1 MTLPLLRVLLSL
13 LACAGADPAETVD
26 PCAGEGALA
35 TCLTPQQEESHYLAQ
50 ADLYFDTME
59 WTSDPDVV
67 PSYSELVARW
77 EWPPWLKL
85 TGYGR
90 QPMID
95 SGVLLRLFP
104 AEVPTRDCRFFEVQ
118 PLARCR
124 VDFTY
129 EEYPD
134 RTCPI
139 YEEFVFNDLGEVTFI
154 EAWSD
159 LPGLRP
165 MRDDDPW
172 AEGTDVARLS
182 TRVPG
187 LGRAPDGR
195 IDLDGA
201 AMTSA
206 AASDADLADFIARA
220 RNFEET
226 WAAEYL
232 AAGDDLFERG
242 CGWTEEAPPP

>member
-1 MTLPLLRVLLSL
+1 MSL
-13 LACAGADPAETVD
+13 LLAWLVACGTSPPAD
-26 PCAGEGALA
+26 PCAGDAALA
-35 TCLTPQQEESHYLAQ
+35 GCLVPRQDPAHYLAQ

-59 WTSDPDVV
+59 FDSDPERV
-67 PSYSELVARW
+67 PTYSELVARW

-95 SGVLLRLFP
+95 SGLLLRLFP
-104 AEVPTRDCRFFEVQ
+104 AQVPTRECLAFEVQ
-118 PLARCR
+118 PFARCR
-124 VDFTY
+124 VVFTY

-134 RTCPI
+134 RACPI

-159 LPGLRP
+159 LPGMRP

-172 AEGTDVARLS
+172 AEDDDLARLA

-187 LGRAPDGR
+187 LGRVPDGL
-195 IDLDGA
+195 IDLGGA
-201 AMTSA
+201 AMTEA
-206 AASDADLADFIARA
+206 AAQDPDVADFVARA
-220 RNFEET
+220 SNFEET

-232 AAGDDLFERG
+232 AAGDDLFARG
-242 CGWTEEAPPP
+242 CGWTDLIGGDTSP